1 MTSDIGGWAQAAV
14 GGSMLLAIPVALL
27 AGLVSF
33 FSPCVVPLLPGYVS
47 FAAGMS
53 GAEVVNGSGRRG
65 RMLAAMVLFVLG
77 FAAVF
82 VSAGVLLGA
91 AGHLLFQHQKMIS
104 RTVGAI
110 TIVMGLVFAGLLPL
124 GRREVRLSRLP
135 RVGLAGAPLLGVVFG
150 LGWTPCIGPTLA
162 VVLTLALN
170 EGSAARGGLLAF
182 VYALGLG
189 IPFVAAGLAF
199 TRLTRTLSFARR
211 HHLALLRVGGLM
223 LVVIGLLLV
232 VGVWDQIIAALR
244 QWAAQFGTPI

>member
-1 MTSDIGGWAQAAV
+1 MILDVGSWAQTAV
-14 GGSMLLAIPVALL
+14 SGSMLLAIPVALL

-33 FSPCVVPLLPGYVS
+33 FSPCVLPLLPGYIA

-53 GAEVVNGSGRRG
+53 GADVVNGSGRRG
-65 RMLAAMVLFVLG
+65 RMFTGMVLFVLG

-91 AGHLLFQHQKMIS
+91 AGQLLFQHQKMIS
-104 RTVGAI
+104 RVVGAL
-110 TIVMGLVFAGLLPL
+110 TIVMGLTFSGLIPL
-124 GRREVRLSRLP
+124 GRREVRFERLP
-135 RVGLAGAPLLGVVFG
+135 TVGLAGAPLLGVVFG

-189 IPFVAAGLAF
+189 IPFVVAGLALAK
-199 TRLTRTLSFARR
+199 LTRTLSFARR
-211 HHLALLRVGGLM
+211 HQLALLRVGGALM
-223 LVVIGLLLV
+223 SLVGLLLV
-232 VGVWDQIIAALR
+232 LGVWDQIIAVLR
-244 QWAAQFGTPI
+244 QWTSQFVTPL